1 MLKSNSL
8 RPPNWK
14 GVYMGEL
21 ILFDP
26 TKPRNTDYEVVQ
38 STFHGRNEIA
48 RSHAATPIK
57 RIEDIML
64 VEDYILNRRDY
75 RKEEIRLRDYLMF
88 VMGINFGLRAGDLLR
103 LQYGHILE
111 PNGRVRDMIELI
123 EEKTENTN
131 ARLKRRHVYVNDA
144 VFDALK
150 IYMSGRRIDL
160 DDYLFTSQ
168 SNNAGLWDES
178 KCLSRR
184 NAERILKQIV
194 ETELKLDVHASTHM
208 MRKTFAYQTLMS
220 VPDRNRALEIV
231 QKILNHSTPQMTMHY
246 IGITDDEIQNAY
258 KTLNLGLGRKNGMD
272 FYRSSGAWAV

>member
-1 MLKSNSL
+1 
-8 RPPNWK
+8 
-14 GVYMGEL
+14 MGEL

-38 STFHGRNEIA
+38 STFHGRNETA

-64 VEDYILNRRDY
+64 IEDYILNRRDY

-168 SNNAGLWDES
+168 SNNTSLWDES

-194 ETELKLDVHASTHM
+194 EEELKLDVHASTHM